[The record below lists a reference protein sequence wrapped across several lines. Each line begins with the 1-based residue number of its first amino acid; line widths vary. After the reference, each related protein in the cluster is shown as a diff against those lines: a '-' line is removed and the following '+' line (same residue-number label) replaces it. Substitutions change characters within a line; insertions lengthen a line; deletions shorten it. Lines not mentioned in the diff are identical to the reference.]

1 MNLVDRAKNILL
13 KPKDEWQVIAGET
26 ATVKDLYL
34 NYAMILAAI
43 PVIATFIGGSI
54 IGYGFLGVSYRVPIV
69 PGIAGMIVQYLLGL
83 GSIYVLALIIDA
95 LAPNFG
101 GEKNF
106 IQAFKVAVFSAT
118 AAWLAGIFHIIPGL
132 GILAILGL
140 YTLYLLY
147 VGLPVLMKSPPD
159 KAMGY
164 TVVVIICAIVLFA
177 IIGVIGGVIGG
188 GAMMGGAATGM
199 RPGG

>member
-34 NYAMILAAI
+34 NYAVILAAI
-43 PVIATFIGGSI
+43 PAVANFVGGSL
-54 IGYGFLGVSYRVPIV
+54 IGRGFLGVSFRVPIV
-69 PGIAGMIVQYLLGL
+69 TGIAEMIVHYLLGL

-118 AAWLAGIFHIIPGL
+118 ASWLAGIFQLIPGL
-132 GILAILGL
+132 GILTILGL
-140 YTLYLLY
+140 YSLYLIY

-164 TVVVIICAIVLFA
+164 TVVVVICALVIFA
-177 IIGVIGGVIGG
+177 IIAGVSGAIIG
-188 GAMMGGAATGM
+188 GAMMGGAAPGM
-199 RPGG
+199 RFGG

>member
-1 MNLVDRAKNILL
+1 MNLVDRTKNILL
-13 KPKDEWQVIAGET
+13 KPQGEWHVIAGET

-43 PVIATFIGGSI
+43 PAIANFVGGSL
-54 IGYGFLGVSYRVPIV
+54 IGYSVLGVSYRVPIV
-69 PGIAGMIVQYLLGL
+69 AGVAAMIGQYLLGL

-95 LAPNFG
+95 LAPKFA

-106 IQAFKVAVFSAT
+106 IQAFKLAVFSAS
-118 AAWLAGIFHIIPGL
+118 ASWLAGIFHIIPGL
-132 GILAILGL
+132 GILTILGL
-140 YTLYLLY
+140 YSLYLLY

-164 TVVVIICAIVLFA
+164 TVVVIICAIVLFM
-177 IIGVIGGVIGG
+177 IIGAISAGIGG
-188 GAMMGGAATGM
+188 GAMMDGAPTGM
-199 RPGG
+199 RFGR